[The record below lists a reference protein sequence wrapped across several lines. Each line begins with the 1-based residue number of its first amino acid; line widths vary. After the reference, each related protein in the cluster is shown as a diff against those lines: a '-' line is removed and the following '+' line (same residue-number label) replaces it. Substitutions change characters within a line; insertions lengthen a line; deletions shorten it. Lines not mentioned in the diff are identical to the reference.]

1 MSGKGAVLT
10 PCSCGFRGGI
20 YKINKFCKMYHISHQ
35 AVYATI
41 RRHEKELKNHISKN
55 NNGVKILDDNAV
67 NFLKPKKI
75 STEMYNSA
83 CEENNKLR
91 IQNILLVSDNENLQK
106 HISAIESQMQ
116 KEKTASE
123 SFRSDSNMYFHL
135 SQEKDKRI
143 SELENRIS
151 DITAL
156 VDEKN
161 SRISDLEREIASLKV
176 LCDSQKSEITALKD
190 KCSELKEALAA
201 AKVSKG
207 IFGLGKR

>member
-1 MSGKGAVLT
+1 
-10 PCSCGFRGGI
+10 
-20 YKINKFCKMYHISHQ
+20 
-35 AVYATI
+35 
-41 RRHEKELKNHISKN
+41 
-55 NNGVKILDDNAV
+55 
-67 NFLKPKKI
+67 
-75 STEMYNSA
+75 
-83 CEENNKLR
+83 
-91 IQNILLVSDNENLQK
+91 
-106 HISAIESQMQ
+106 
-116 KEKTASE
+116 
-123 SFRSDSNMYFHL
+123 MYFHL

-190 KCSELKEALAA
+190 KCSELKEALAE

>member
-1 MSGKGAVLT
+1 MT
-10 PCSCGFRGGI
+10 
-20 YKINKFCKMYHISHQ
+20 INEFCKMYHISHQ

-41 RRHEKELKNHISKN
+41 RRHEKELKNHIFQN

-75 STEMYNSA
+75 STEMYNSV

-91 IQNILLVSDNENLQK
+91 VQNISLVSDNENLQK
-106 HISAIESQMQ
+106 HISAIEGQMQ

-123 SFRSDSNMYFHL
+123 SFRSDSNMYFNL

-151 DITAL
+151 DITTL